1 MKIDL
6 TQQYR
11 NSDDTLAFDAETK
24 KPITLKDI
32 LKQVCLNDGTKPE
45 DKVKR
50 WNIYRSLKKAT
61 TPYILLDAEEVSL
74 LKKAVTE
81 THGVLV
87 VGQTHEMLEASYV
100 EPLAKPTPKVR
111 RSDSDSAEERQSAR
125 ERDLALKSP
134 PGRDYSPEDY
144 RDVE

>member
-100 EPLAKPTPKVR
+100 EPPKPPTPKVR
-111 RSDSDSAEERQSAR
+111 RSDNSGAEQRQASAR
-125 ERDLALKSP
+125 DPA
-134 PGRDYSPEDY
+134 DDY

>member
-6 TQQYR
+6 RQQYA
-11 NSDDTLAFDAETK
+11 NANDTPAVDAETK

-32 LKQVCLNDGTKPE
+32 LLQVCLHEGTKPDE
-45 DKVKR
+45 KVKR

-61 TPYILLDAEEVSL
+61 TPFILLDAEEVSL

-81 THGVLV
+81 THSVLV
-87 VGQTHEMLEASYV
+87 VGQTHEMLETAYV
-100 EPLAKPTPKVR
+100 EPPKRVEPVEGKLPTPKVR
-111 RSDSDSAEERQSAR
+111 RSDSSSAEQRQANAR
-125 ERDLALKSP
+125 DPADS
-134 PGRDYSPEDY
+134 Y